1 MQCPYCGSRTRV
13 VDSRSAGEG
22 IRRRRE
28 CMACGQRFTTYERVA
43 PVRLMVVK
51 TDGRREEF
59 DRDKLMDGVLI
70 ACAKRPVSTEAIDE
84 LVGGIE
90 GRLYSRGEREVESQ
104 VIGEMVTERL
114 RALDDVAY
122 VRFASVYRRF
132 ADVESLA
139 QEIEELIE
147 RKKREEAKGS

>member
-1 MQCPYCGSRTRV
+1 
-13 VDSRSAGEG
+13 
-22 IRRRRE
+22 
-28 CMACGQRFTTYERVA
+28 MACGQRFTTYERVA

-139 QEIEELIE
+139 QEIEDLLE
-147 RKKREEAKGS
+147 RRRQEDKQEDG